1 MKNVIKLLSV
11 FAIIAVIFTSCRK
24 DDDNGNNN
32 NPTATGSFKW
42 RENDPNG
49 ADKTAAASEL
59 RAAYNTIMAFSNADG
74 TGTLFEINL
83 TGSAPGT
90 YDLAASG
97 NSFYFK
103 DMATG
108 SAVTGEVVITS
119 NSGGKASGTF
129 KALTGGSGITR
140 VYGTFTDIPVK

>member
-1 MKNVIKLLSV
+1 MKNVIKFLSAL
-11 FAIIAVIFTSCRK
+11 AIASILFL
-24 DDDNGNNN
+24 
-32 NPTATGSFKW
+32 SFKKKDNNKNTPTTTAGFTW
-42 RENDPNG
+42 KENDPNG
-49 ADKTAAASEL
+49 ADKTAAAAEL

-83 TGSAPGT
+83 TGSTPGT
-90 YDLAASG
+90 YDLSATG

-108 SAVTGEVVITS
+108 AAITGEVVITA
-119 NSGGKASGTF
+119 NAGGKASGTF